1 MSLADNVRRLR
12 TDAGM
17 TQAELARQV
26 GVTRATVTQWE
37 TGWSQPRMG
46 ALEKLSSVLGA
57 PISDL
62 LEDGKV
68 KKLSTSTVDVPL
80 YGRIAAG
87 TPIEMVEVE
96 DTQPVPVKVHERHPD
111 AFLLRVEGES
121 MNRVLPNGCF
131 ALVDP
136 CDEVVRDGAAYA
148 VCVNGYDAT
157 IKRVRRLA
165 NGFELAPDS
174 VDPTF
179 RPTVYDYGEPGTD
192 RVTVIGRVV
201 YYVLPV
207 DWEI

>member
-1 MSLADNVRRLR
+1 MGLASNVKRLR

-17 TQAELARQV
+17 TQAELAKLI
-26 GVTRATVTQWE
+26 GVTRASVTQWE

-46 ALEKLSSVLGA
+46 ALEKLAKTFGVSISELIGEGAAKPSS
-57 PISDL
+57 SM
-62 LEDGKV
+62 
-68 KKLSTSTVDVPL
+68 VDVPL
-80 YGRIAAG
+80 FGRIAAG
-87 TPIEMVEVE
+87 MPIEMDAVD

-136 CDEVVRDGAAYA
+136 CDEVGRDGGAYA

-174 VDPTF
+174 IDPTF
-179 RPTVYDYGEPGTD
+179 KPKVYDYGVDGTD
-192 RVTVIGRVV
+192 KVTVIGRVV

>member
-1 MSLADNVRRLR
+1 MGLASNVKRLR

-17 TQAELARQV
+17 TQAELAKLI
-26 GVTRATVTQWE
+26 GVTRASVTQWE

-46 ALEKLSSVLGA
+46 ALEKLAKTFGVSISELIGEGAAKPSS
-57 PISDL
+57 SM
-62 LEDGKV
+62 
-68 KKLSTSTVDVPL
+68 VDVPL
-80 YGRIAAG
+80 FGRIAAG
-87 TPIEMVEVE
+87 MPIEMDAVE

-136 CDEVVRDGAAYA
+136 CDEVERDGAAYA
-148 VCVNGYDAT
+148 LCVNGYDAT

-174 VDPTF
+174 IDPTF
-179 RPTVYDYGEPGTD
+179 KPKVYDYGVDGTD
-192 RVTVIGRVV
+192 KVTVIGRVV